1 MEREKE
7 SITVYLLS
15 FVASRL
21 EKIVKLAASS
31 PLSPELESR
40 LSVEEKE
47 LYLMIHRYS
56 SEFKQRV
63 LKI

>member
-1 MEREKE
+1 
-7 SITVYLLS
+7 
-15 FVASRL
+15 
-21 EKIVKLAASS
+21 LAASS

>member
-7 SITVYLLS
+7 SITVSLLS